1 MTAQTA
7 PAPVRIGR
15 SDLVIPPLG
24 LGANQFGGTIGAEE
38 SFAVLDAFVEGG
50 GTHVDTADMYA
61 HWVPGNRGGESE
73 TVIGEWMQRRGNRDA
88 VVVGTKVGAM
98 PGREGLAADNV
109 ARAADESLQRLR
121 TDRID
126 LYWAHY
132 DDPDT
137 PLEEAV
143 AAFDALVRAGKVR
156 HVGLSNFTPERIEEW
171 IRVAEAGGHALPVAL
186 QPRYNLVA
194 RAQYEREYAPVAQR
208 HGLGVLPYAALAGG
222 FLTGKYRTVED
233 TRGRAREQAVQT
245 FVTEEGLAV
254 VAALEEVAAA
264 HRTTPGAVALA
275 WQLTRPAIVAPLAG
289 ATRPEQ
295 VADHLAAV
303 ALRLADDELAALEE
317 ASRPFA

>member
-1 MTAQTA
+1 MTAENVATTA
-7 PAPVRIGR
+7 RIGS
-15 SDLVIPPLG
+15 SDLRIHPLG
-24 LGANQFGGTIGAEE
+24 LGANQFGGTIDAEE
-38 SFAVLDAFVEGG
+38 SFAVLDAFVDGG
-50 GTHVDTADMYA
+50 GDHVDTADMYA

-73 TVIGEWMQRRGNRDA
+73 TVIGEWMARRGNRDA

-109 ARAADESLQRLR
+109 RQAAEDSLRRLR

-143 AAFDALVRAGKVR
+143 AAFDDLVRAGKVR
-156 HVGLSNFTPERIEEW
+156 YVGLSNFSPERIEEW
-171 IRVAEAGGHALPVAL
+171 FRVAEAGGHALPVAL

-194 RAQYEREYAPVAQR
+194 RAEYERGYAPLAER
-208 HGLGVLPYAALAGG
+208 FGLGVLPYAALAGG

-233 TRGRAREQAVQT
+233 TVGRAREQAVQRY
-245 FVTEEGLAV
+245 VTDDGLVV

-264 HRTTPGAVALA
+264 HGTTPGAVALA
-275 WQLTRPAIVAPLAG
+275 WQLTRPGVVAPLAG

-295 VADHLAAV
+295 VRDQLAAV
-303 ALRLADDELAALEE
+303 TLRLADDELAALER